1 MAYKRRFSD
10 DDAEL
15 MEEDANAAS
24 RMTAAERQMAL
35 AGNSFNNRN
44 NQIADLTA
52 AAHERRMASRARF
65 IEGNPNS
72 VSPQE
77 RAGVM
82 QWQHDQGLTGRERA
96 LQDFERGMARDRIK
110 GDVAVAHE
118 KRLGMREQGS
128 DAAEANGKWGLEIES
143 TRGQN
148 ALNLAEREWTKKKE
162 IAEIEAKTRQLG
174 IEAEHGS
181 YDEQGKYRPGSRVL
195 SERERGDSA
204 VDVETARQE
213 GALKVEQERSKTASE
228 IAKENRLSAAIESNT
243 TLKKQLTDYVKAM
256 SQKDPG
262 FAKLSPEEQRRRA
275 LEFLNGGGGLNQF
288 EVMK

>member
-1 MAYKRRFSD
+1 M
-10 DDAEL
+10 
-15 MEEDANAAS
+15 
-24 RMTAAERQMAL
+24 
-35 AGNSFNNRN
+35 
-44 NQIADLTA
+44 
-52 AAHERRMASRARF
+52 
-65 IEGNPNS
+65 NPGA

-77 RAGVM
+77 RAGIM
-82 QWQHDQGLTGRERA
+82 QWQHDQGLTGRESVI
-96 LQDFERGMARDRIK
+96 QDFERGMARDRIK

-128 DAAEANGKWGLEIES
+128 DAAEANGAWGHEIES
-143 TRGQN
+143 KRGEN
-148 ALNLAEREWTKKKE
+148 ALSLEEKKWAGQKK
-162 IAEIEAKTRQLG
+162 ISEIEAKTRQLG

-181 YDEQGKYRPGSRVL
+181 YDERGKYRPGSRVL
-195 SERERGDSA
+195 SERERGDGA
-204 VDVETARQE
+204 VDVETARQK

-262 FAKLSPEEQRRRA
+262 FARLPPEEQRRRA

-288 EVMK
+288 EVK